1 MFIECTG
8 KINVLFLN
16 VLGMLKNVNVYEIFM
31 QSENRKNIENIIA
44 DLIVEKKDLER
55 ILK

>member
-1 MFIECTG
+1 M
-8 KINVLFLN
+8 LFLN